1 MTMQKNSSTSNNRRQ
16 QKAAER
22 TGINLLRYVLDHPHT
37 TCRAAAEDLG
47 MSFPN
52 VCRLVSEFTDSGI
65 LTGQALKQTG
75 KRGPWSRVVSMRPNL
90 GCSIGVDLE
99 ATQVRG
105 VILDYAGD
113 LEGVLRR
120 PIEPSARPNDIICA
134 VAEIAGILRE
144 AAREQKLDVCAVG
157 LALPGPVIDTER
169 GRVQTDLQFGEAML
183 EFVPV
188 VEGVCGV
195 KTVSA
200 SNSYCF
206 AAGHHR
212 MHNPRGL
219 GIEMVILNRFGLAAA
234 LIWDGA
240 LYTGASHYAGDL
252 GMFPCDIR
260 PPARHFKEICTGA
273 ALLNHAR
280 LRGNGKSFQE
290 LLQSPNDPIVK
301 EWLDGAIPAFS
312 QAIFAAVIAY
322 NPGSVLIEGIFNRFP
337 ENVRRRI
344 ITDVREELAKKIGY
358 ALPEIAFFEGDDLM
372 GARGAAL
379 LARDTVADDVLASL
393 IRNE

>member
-1 MTMQKNSSTSNNRRQ
+1 MPRDSSTSNNRRQ

-22 TGINLLRYVLDHPHT
+22 TGINLLRYVLDHPRT

-52 VCRLVSEFTDSGI
+52 VCRLVSEFTDSKI

-75 KRGPWSRVVSMRPNL
+75 KRGPWSRVVTMRPNL

-105 VILDYAGD
+105 VILDFAGD

-120 PIEPSARPNDIICA
+120 PIEPSARANDIICA

-157 LALPGPVIDTER
+157 LALPGPVIDIER
-169 GRVQTDLQFGEAML
+169 GRVQTDLQFGQAML
-183 EFVPV
+183 EFIPV

-252 GMFPCDIR
+252 GMLPCDIR
-260 PPARHFKEICTGA
+260 PPARCFKEICTGA

-290 LLQSPNDPIVK
+290 LLQSPNDPVVR

-337 ENVRRRI
+337 ETVRRRI

-379 LARDTVADDVLASL
+379 LARDTAADEVLARL
-393 IRNE
+393 MRKTD

>member
-1 MTMQKNSSTSNNRRQ
+1 MQKNSSTSNNRRQ

-195 KTVSA
+195 KTISA

-206 AAGHHR
+206 TAGHHR